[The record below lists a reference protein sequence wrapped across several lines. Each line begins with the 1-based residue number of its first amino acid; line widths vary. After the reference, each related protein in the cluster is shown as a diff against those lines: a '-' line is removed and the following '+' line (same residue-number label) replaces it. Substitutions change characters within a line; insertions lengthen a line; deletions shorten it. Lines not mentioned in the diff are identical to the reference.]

1 MATNTT
7 VVVYDLKT
15 QQIYRVESANL
26 LKHHVIVNDTSGQIT
41 AIGQTILDARNQD
54 NADGEEETPTATN
67 TTVLVYNNK
76 TQQISRI
83 ESDDVRKYHT
93 IVQDTSGMTTPTG
106 EFILENIGDINKEKA
121 FAELKRKRLKKYGE
135 KIQGGVLR
143 YPAELLTEHTDYLQ
157 IDIERYQE
165 IGSNYITS
173 TGSSGR
179 YVIGTAKQNRAGGTS
194 SKKLSKK
201 PLINAGTILL
211 PIPSNIEDSNN
222 VVYGDSS
229 LNGLAAAGVSSVE
242 AGMVGLGGFLGSGG
256 TNKIDFTELKDNIS
270 NRLAAGLG
278 GGDKDTAMATAS
290 DVITKKLVS
299 EAVNIFGANVTT
311 QQLLARSTGE
321 ILNPNMELLFSDVTV
336 RNFRF
341 NFKLTPRNP
350 KEAQQVKLIIRA
362 FKRNMAPQ
370 AQGGVQ
376 GAGNF
381 FLRSPNVFKIRYRS
395 GNKDHP
401 FLNKFKQCFL
411 TGVQTT
417 YTGEGVYS
425 TYDDRTPVSILLD
438 LSFKEIQPIYDIDY
452 DTRPG
457 NRAVGY

>member
-1 MATNTT
+1 MSNDPNE
-7 VVVYDLKT
+7 DLLRALG
-15 QQIYRVESANL
+15 YESIEEIPGA
-26 LKHHVIVNDTSGQIT
+26 
-41 AIGQTILDARNQD
+41 AGQTITSEALD
-54 NADGEEETPTATN
+54 NADPKIKELIQKIR
-67 TTVLVYNNK
+67 VLDI
-76 TQQISRI
+76 Q
-83 ESDDVRKYHT
+83 
-93 IVQDTSGMTTPTG
+93 
-106 EFILENIGDINKEKA
+106 INKITYESGDTTFSAVRGLIATKNQYQQELIEIVTPPEKTPIDKN
-121 FAELKRKRLKKYGE
+121 ELRKNRLKKYGK

-143 YPAELLTEHTDYLQ
+143 YPAEAVTKHTDYLQ
-157 IDIERYQE
+157 IDIERYE
-165 IGSNYITS
+165 AIGSNYITS

-179 YVIGTAKQNRAGGTS
+179 YVIGNAKQNRAGGTS

-211 PIPSNIEDSNN
+211 PMPSNIEDTNN

-229 LNGLAAAGVSSVE
+229 LNGLAAAGVSAVE
-242 AGMVGLGGFLGSGG
+242 GGMVQLGGFLGSGG
-256 TNKIDFTELKDNIS
+256 ADKIDFASVKGDIKNKLK
-270 NRLAAGLG
+270 AGLG
-278 GGDKDTAMATAS
+278 GGDRDTAVATAS

-311 QQLLARSTGE
+311 QQLLARSSGE
-321 ILNPNMELLFSDVTV
+321 ILNPNMELLFSDVTI

-381 FLRSPNVFKIRYRS
+381 FLRSPNIFKIRYRS

-425 TYDDRTPVSILLD
+425 TYDDRTPVSIILD